1 MPVRYRRPLA
11 DTGQAGEPGRGF
23 GRPDTVPAV
32 ALSVGFFGAGLIA
45 NYHARSLQLGGAQA
59 RVAVVFDPLRA
70 RAERFAERFGA
81 GVADDEEAV
90 LDGCQ
95 AVYVCTWTS
104 EHRRLVEAACAR
116 ALPVFCEKPLATDL
130 AGAQAMADAVRQAGV
145 VNQVGLVLRSA
156 PGFVLLRHLVADAS
170 SGRLLSVIFRDDQE
184 IPLGGYYGSDWRG
197 DRERAG
203 SGTLLEHSIHD
214 LDILE
219 WFCGPIN
226 RLSAQAANFHGL
238 DGIED
243 TVAVSFGLR
252 GGGTG
257 VLTSV
262 WHDVPGRISSRR
274 VEVFCER
281 ARFWAEGNLA
291 ETVGWEFE
299 AGQARECTGSAVMAE
314 LDVRG
319 WPVPPNADVTFV
331 HAVLA
336 GRSASPDFAVAVRA
350 HLVADAVYRSAA
362 GGGAPQDTRMP
373 PG

>member
-1 MPVRYRRPLA
+1 M
-11 DTGQAGEPGRGF
+11 
-23 GRPDTVPAV
+23 PAV

-59 RVAVVFDPLRA
+59 QPAVVFDPARA
-70 RAERFAERFGA
+70 RADSFAARFG
-81 GVADDEEAV
+81 GRVADDEDEV
-90 LDGCQ
+90 LDRCQ

-116 ALPVFCEKPLATDL
+116 SLPIFCEKPLATDL
-130 AGAQAMADAVRQAGV
+130 AGAQAMADAVRRAGV

-170 SGRLLSVIFRDDQE
+170 SGRLLSVTFRDDQE

-197 DRERAG
+197 DRDRAG

-219 WFCGPIN
+219 WFCGPID

-243 TVAVSFGLR
+243 TVAVSFSLR

-262 WHDVPGRISSRR
+262 WHDLPGRISSRR

-291 ETVGWEFE
+291 ETVGWELE
-299 AGQARECTGSAVMAE
+299 AGQARECTGPAVTAE
-314 LDVRG
+314 LEVRG
-319 WPVPPNADVTFV
+319 WPVPANADVTFID
-331 HAVLA
+331 AVLA
-336 GRSASPDFAVAVRA
+336 DRAASPDFSVAVRA
-350 HLVADAVYRSAA
+350 HMLADAVYRSAA
-362 GGGAPQDTRMP
+362 AGGAPRDT
-373 PG
+373 GAQEG